1 MQVIWKYFYST
12 HSSADHGTLHQLRN
26 KVNCTV
32 VTKPSN
38 DFNSCHDFFVLVV
51 SCHIIAATLAM
62 LKMKSMND
70 TPSEDVLPNALNIWI
85 QSSDER
91 KAILNQ

>member
-12 HSSADHGTLHQLRN
+12 HSSGNHGTLHQLRN
-26 KVNCTV
+26 KVNRTNV

-38 DFNSCHDFFVLVV
+38 DFNSCDDFFVLVV

-62 LKMKSMND
+62 LKMKSVND
-70 TPSEDVLPNALNIWI
+70 TPSEDILPNAMNI
-85 QSSDER
+85 
-91 KAILNQ
+91 